1 MRAAALLVALGVAH
15 AAIDADEVTE
25 LPGWSPKPL
34 VRDLH
39 PACGV
44 LNLALTYS
52 PRQLSKMY
60 SGYLSVGDEKYLHYV
75 CTSASQSPTAATDPV
90 VLWMNGG
97 PGCSSLEGFLYEQ
110 GPY

>member
-1 MRAAALLVALGVAH
+1 
-15 AAIDADEVTE
+15 
-25 LPGWSPKPL
+25 
-34 VRDLH
+34 
-39 PACGV
+39 
-44 LNLALTYS
+44 
-52 PRQLSKMY
+52 MY

-75 CTSASQSPTAATDPV
+75 YVASQSPTAATDPV